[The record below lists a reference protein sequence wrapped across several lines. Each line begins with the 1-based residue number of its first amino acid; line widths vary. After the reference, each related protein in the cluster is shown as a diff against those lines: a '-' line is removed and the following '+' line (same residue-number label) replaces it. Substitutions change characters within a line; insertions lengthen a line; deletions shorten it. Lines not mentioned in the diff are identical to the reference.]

1 MIRQP
6 PRSTLF
12 PYTTLF
18 RSLRAIW
25 PGEAVTLERDHVRFS
40 DASCPPAPGRAPRVV
55 VGVGSSRRTLREAAR
70 FADELNVYTDEA
82 VLSAAQQEVARSG
95 RDVAV
100 SMFLGWE

>member
-25 PGEAVTLERDHVRFS
+25 PGEAVTLESDHVRLS
-40 DASCPPAPGRAPRVV
+40 DASCTPAPERAPRVV
-55 VGVGSSRRTLREAAR
+55 VGVGSPRRTLREAAR
-70 FADELNVYTDEA
+70 FADERNVYTAEA
-82 VLSAAQQEVARSG
+82 MLSAAQQAGARSG
-95 RDVAV
+95 PLRAGVAV
-100 SMFLGWE
+100 P